1 MRLVGQ
7 HDPVAVEA
15 WTLSS
20 ERSEVERENI
30 AAAGIQL
37 PALDPRWQLASH
49 AYSQLQEGPLTP
61 DQRSRLI
68 DQAATMGMR
77 TFDASLIIAIA
88 QDHAR
93 NGRPIQTRPP
103 RSICPDGTRPG
114 PRTAGRS
121 RGVRGGDRGPHAAV
135 DRRLINR
142 RNGSP
147 PDRHHHAPRSPER

>member
-1 MRLVGQ
+1 MQTRGRSGDHAMTHLPHTMRLVGQ

-93 NGRPIQTRPP
+93 NGRPIQDAAPTLNLVRMQDTS
-103 RSICPDGTRPG
+103 RHHGLLWAGAAACAAV
-114 PRTAGRS
+114 TAGLMLLWIV
-121 RGVRGGDRGPHAAV
+121 G
-135 DRRLINR
+135 
-142 RNGSP
+142 
-147 PDRHHHAPRSPER
+147 